1 MDRSRTTTPTSAPA
15 PPRDLRRALLDAA
28 AELIAEHGPG
38 AVSLREIARRC
49 GVSHAA
55 PAHHFGD
62 RPGLLAALAAEGFRG
77 LAGALAE
84 VEARTGRERLVAQGR
99 AYVAYATAS
108 PGRFPVMFRTELL
121 DQASEELLAARSEAF
136 RALDDAVRDAQAEGW
151 APAADHDAAV
161 LTAWASVHG
170 LATLWMDGA
179 LPPHLAAGSVSDLAT
194 AVAAL
199 IGSAGG
205 SPPGAQR
212 GPQAGSRR
220 EMAPPIET
228 T

>member
-1 MDRSRTTTPTSAPA
+1 MARPAVPPAAAPG
-15 PPRDLRRALLDAA
+15 PPSDLRRALLDAA
-28 AELIAEHGPG
+28 AELIAEQGPG

-77 LAGALAE
+77 LADALAD
-84 VEARTGRERLVAQGR
+84 VGARTGRERLVAQGR

-108 PGRFPVMFRTELL
+108 PGHFPVMFRTELL
-121 DQASEELLAARSEAF
+121 DQSSEELLAARSEAF
-136 RALDDAVRDAQAEGW
+136 RALEGAVRDAQAEGW

-161 LTAWASVHG
+161 LAAWACVHG

-199 IGSAGG
+199 LASAGG
-205 SPPGAQR
+205 EPTGGR
-212 GPQAGSRR
+212 RRQAGSRR
-220 EMAPPIET
+220 EMAPPMET